1 MLNFRKLL
9 FNGISLGIIAM
20 LMQGCAIPEPGAGDR
35 VVENSKQYESRTYQL
50 KEKTHEITLKV
61 EDSIEGKYGK
71 YDFNGFLNGETL
83 SFSHY
88 GNGITIQTFIPTIQG
103 YKFAPRDLQEV
114 EEIEIIEFSRE
125 LGTVKLKIS
134 MKSLKEG

>member
-9 FNGISLGIIAM
+9 FNGISLGMVAM
-20 LMQGCAIPEPGAGDR
+20 LMQGCAIEPGAGDR
-35 VVENSKQYESRTYQL
+35 ALEDAKKYQSRTNELEGNVQ
-50 KEKTHEITLKV
+50 EVTLKV

-71 YDFNGFLNGETL
+71 YNFNGFVNGETL

-134 MKSLKEG
+134 MKSLQEG